1 LAHKKRNFFT
11 PHHAELALTIA
22 NQAAITLV
30 NEELYENAQAYAA
43 VKERKRIAQNLHDA
57 INQSLFSASLIA
69 EVLPRLWEREPE
81 EARRSLENLRRLAR
95 GAMAEMRALLVE
107 LQPTTLIDSE
117 IGDLLLL
124 LGNAFSGRTNIP
136 VDLTITG
143 ESSLSSE
150 TQVSLYHICQEALNN
165 VAKHSNATQVE
176 ITLDL
181 APERFEL
188 NIHDNGCGFD
198 LAKPTLPDHYGL
210 QMMFENAKSIGAE
223 MTIKSQLK
231 EGTQINIRWAK
242 TEGK

>member
-1 LAHKKRNFFT
+1 
-11 PHHAELALTIA
+11 
-22 NQAAITLV
+22 
-30 NEELYENAQAYAA
+30 
-43 VKERKRIAQNLHDA
+43 
-57 INQSLFSASLIA
+57 
-69 EVLPRLWEREPE
+69 
-81 EARRSLENLRRLAR
+81 
-95 GAMAEMRALLVE
+95 
-107 LQPTTLIDSE
+107 
-117 IGDLLLL
+117 
-124 LGNAFSGRTNIP
+124 
-136 VDLTITG
+136 
-143 ESSLSSE
+143 LSSE

-165 VAKHSNATQVE
+165 VAKHSNSTQVE

-223 MTIKSQLK
+223 MTIKSQPK